1 MEKNTIKGIIESYV
15 QEDASE
21 EVRMTFDKWLTDDD
35 CRQEKDEELNRMWEN
50 MPLTQSS
57 GLEDPLSIIEEAE
70 KIQNIES
77 HRKSRRKTVL
87 LWIASSVAACMT
99 IVSLIGWNN
108 LTGSDTTYLIT
119 SADSKGEFVLP
130 DGSVVWLN
138 KGSRLRYVDDL
149 KGDEREV
156 TLEGE

>member
-57 GLEDPLSIIEEAE
+57 GLEDPL
-70 KIQNIES
+70 
-77 HRKSRRKTVL
+77 
-87 LWIASSVAACMT
+87 
-99 IVSLIGWNN
+99 
-108 LTGSDTTYLIT
+108 
-119 SADSKGEFVLP
+119 
-130 DGSVVWLN
+130 
-138 KGSRLRYVDDL
+138 
-149 KGDEREV
+149 
-156 TLEGE
+156 